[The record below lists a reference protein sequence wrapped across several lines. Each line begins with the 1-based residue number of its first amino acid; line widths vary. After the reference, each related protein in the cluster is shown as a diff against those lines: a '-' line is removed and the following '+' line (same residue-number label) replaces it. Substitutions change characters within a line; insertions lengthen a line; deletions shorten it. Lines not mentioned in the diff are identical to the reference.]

1 MARIPYQIP
10 KKVENCLKNE
20 IIVGKGG
27 TDCVLKKKKKINLA
41 F

>member
-1 MARIPYQIP
+1 MERIPYQIP
-10 KKVENCLKNE
+10 KKVEICLKNE

-27 TDCVLKKKKKINLA
+27 TDCVFKLKKKSNLA

>member
-1 MARIPYQIP
+1 MERIPYQIP
-10 KKVENCLKNE
+10 KKVEICLKNE

-27 TDCVLKKKKKINLA
+27 TNCVFKLKKKFNLA